1 MVLETFPRT
10 LKGRQ
15 IHPFTEYE
23 YTDEI
28 PMDRVERSFL
38 EIDDFEKLVGALL
51 SSLYSTSEESSGG
64 PSFRCNTEFKPY
76 QFRPLLKYQKND
88 QDRILIAD
96 ETGLGKTIEA
106 GYILVE
112 ELARQDL
119 NRVLILTPAHLRYKW
134 KGELWN
140 RFGLDFQ
147 VIKSGRQL
155 RSMIDRKKRFYGVA
169 SMELA
174 SSLEADSTGLYLQDS
189 ELDMLM
195 IDEIHRMIGREG
207 ETNRRKLGL
216 SLSLISDRCIG
227 ITAAPVQIDIYDLKR
242 IFDIV
247 YPGRISEDEFEKKV
261 TLASK
266 LNEIYWIL
274 SKNPLD
280 EGDKRLL
287 SKKMKSLKDD
297 FDISE
302 FGIDKKQFLKFRSD
316 IQDFIE
322 NEIHELEFQFRLR
335 EETREINPL
344 TSLYTMSKA
353 IEVGEARTRDI
364 ENIKVS
370 LDDESIK
377 GYQSDGRVEISEKDL
392 FGEVKD
398 LLEDSF
404 SGPHLFQLSSCLPAM
419 LDLMRKGM
427 EGFTV
432 WNPDKNRFEGE
443 ENPLSEDM
451 RNRCKILADRYG
463 LIKKDTKWTVLV
475 DRLEDMKK
483 EDRKTIVFTQWR
495 PTLRYFDRKRRQLD
509 FKTFLISSEDDN
521 YTRKEKSN
529 AFQNHDGF
537 SVLFT
542 TDILSEGIDLQDA
555 SAVINYDLPTNPQ
568 TIEQRIG
575 RVDRVGQERKSV
587 KVMNIIVENGKDEEW
602 LPKIKARLEEQRE
615 GVGFSRSIFEN
626 IDKDFIEDKDE
637 VMNLL
642 RERYRQ
648 ELKEEV
654 ILWGVDDVL
663 DEDIKSRHEELK
675 RRGYDLR
682 WTCLRNMFKAISG
695 EDGIQMDI
703 CDQGEKAR
711 LTNVKDFDISVIKDV
726 LRKKHERKVIG
737 DFKNHREADMIDL
750 DLGVGDMEGLDI
762 PFHHPL
768 FRKSVSISKYGF
780 CDGSNDG
787 LEIRDVF
794 KISSDDKKEA
804 YKRRFLILVE
814 AKLELMEHTEQDY
827 FWFSIGERLK
837 RLDDFS
843 LDQLYRDYDDD
854 RIQVCFDSFET
865 EIDIADLKKNIGS
878 DLEGWFEKKYESL
891 KSSILMEKERKS
903 NVLNRRLDKEDSDGE
918 RKNTPKNHIS
928 KSPIQNKLE
937 GLDIEIESLKDDIA
951 ETESDLKVLAMFLTG
966 TKN

>member
-28 PMDRVERSFL
+28 PIGDVERSFL
-38 EIDDFEKLVGALL
+38 KIDDFKKLIGALL

-64 PSFRCNTEFKPY
+64 PSFKCNTKFKPY

-140 RFGLDFQ
+140 RFGLDFK

-155 RSMIDRKKRFYGVA
+155 KSMMERKKRIYSIA

-174 SSLEADSTGLYLQDS
+174 SSLEADSAGLYFQDS
-189 ELDMLM
+189 NLDMLM
-195 IDEIHRMIGREG
+195 IDEIHRMIGRER
-207 ETNRRKLGL
+207 ETDRRRLGL

-274 SKNPLD
+274 SKDPLD
-280 EGDKRLL
+280 EDDKKSL
-287 SKKMKSLKDD
+287 SKKIRSLKDD

-302 FGIDKKQFLKFRSD
+302 YGNDKKQFLKLHSD

-322 NEIHELEFQFRLR
+322 DEGEKLETQFQLR
-335 EETREINPL
+335 EETKQINPL

-364 ENIKVS
+364 KNIKVS
-370 LDDESIK
+370 LGEETIK
-377 GYQSDGRVEISEKDL
+377 GYQSDGRVEISERDL
-392 FGEVKD
+392 FEEVKNI
-398 LLEDSF
+398 LKDSF

-443 ENPLSEDM
+443 DDSLSKDM
-451 RNRCKILADRYG
+451 KKRCKKLADRYG

-475 DRLEDMKK
+475 DRLEDMRN

-542 TDILSEGIDLQDA
+542 TDILSEGIDLQNA

-575 RVDRVGQERKSV
+575 RVDRVGQERESV
-587 KVMNIIVENGKDEEW
+587 KVMNMIVENGKDEEW
-602 LPKIKARLEEQRE
+602 LPRIKARLEEQRE

-675 RRGYDLR
+675 RKGYDLR

-695 EDGIQMDI
+695 EDGIQIDVFN
-703 CDQGEKAR
+703 QGEKAR
-711 LTNVKDFDISVIKDV
+711 LTNVKDFDISVIKDI
-726 LRKKHERKVIG
+726 LQKKHERKVIG
-737 DFKNHREADMIDL
+737 DLKNHWESDKIDL
-750 DLGVGDMEGLDI
+750 DLATGNPTGLDI

-768 FRKSVSISKYGF
+768 FKKSVSISKYCF
-780 CDGSNDG
+780 CEESDDG
-787 LEIRDVF
+787 LRIGDVF
-794 KISSDDKKEA
+794 KIIPDDEKGA
-804 YKRRFLILVE
+804 YERRFLILVE
-814 AKLELMEHTEQDY
+814 AKLELMEYTEQEY

-843 LDQLYRDYDDD
+843 LDQIYKDYEDD

-865 EIDIADLKKNIGS
+865 EINIADLKKNIES
-878 DLEGWFEKKYESL
+878 ELQDWFEKKYESL
-891 KSSILMEKERKS
+891 KSSILIEKERKFS
-903 NVLNRRLDKEDSDGE
+903 FLDHRLDKEDFDRGM
-918 RKNTPKNHIS
+918 KNNQKNDIYNSHILH
-928 KSPIQNKLE
+928 KLE
-937 GLDIEIESLKDDIA
+937 DLEKEIQSLKEDIA
-951 ETESDLKVLAMFLTG
+951 EKESELKVLAMFLTG